1 MNKGS
6 SYKGQRLAIQ
16 GGYPDGIYV
25 SKRMFE
31 TIQRKSIITNT
42 KIIDRKIVIEYK
54 AKKGESY
61 GVMELYDIGP
71 VPIKKEK
78 SK

>member
-1 MNKGS
+1 MIKH
-6 SYKGQRLAIQ
+6 LAIQ
-16 GGYPDGIYV
+16 GDYPGETIYV
-25 SKRMFE
+25 SKRVFE
-31 TIQRKSIITNT
+31 TIQRKSVITNT

-71 VPIKKEK
+71 APIKKEK

>member
-1 MNKGS
+1 MIK
-6 SYKGQRLAIQ
+6 RLAIQ
-16 GGYPDGIYV
+16 GDYPGETIYV
-25 SKRMFE
+25 SKRVYE

-42 KIIDRKIVIEYK
+42 QIVDRKIVIEYK
-54 AKKGESY
+54 AKKGKSY

-71 VPIKKEK
+71 APIKKEK

>member
-1 MNKGS
+1 MIK
-6 SYKGQRLAIQ
+6 RLAIQ
-16 GGYPDGIYV
+16 GDYPGETIYV
-25 SKRMFE
+25 SKRVYE

-42 KIIDRKIVIEYK
+42 QIVDRKIVIEYK

-71 VPIKKEK
+71 APIKKEK